1 MHNDTDTVARASEHA
16 PINWVTTIL
25 FTALPLVAVTV
36 VPWYGF
42 THGFSLAA
50 WVLALVFLWACGIA
64 ITAGYHRLWAH
75 RAYSAHW
82 SVRTFL
88 MLFGAMALQNSILVW
103 GSQHR
108 THHRFVDDWD
118 KDPYSAKRGFWFSH
132 MGWILRDYPSGRND
146 FSNARDLERDPIVMF
161 QHRFYIPLT
170 IFMNVAVPLLAGW
183 AVGDVWGVFLLAG
196 ILRLVINHH
205 FTWFINSLAHMW
217 GSQPYTD
224 ENTARDNP
232 VLAFLTYGEG
242 YHNFHHIFQNDYR
255 NGVKWWQYDPT
266 KWLIAG
272 LSYVGLASNLKRV
285 PDLWIQRSE
294 VAMQFKRVERAL
306 EARRNR
312 AGDEHVERLK
322 ARVAEEYAAF
332 RKSVE
337 EWGKV
342 RDQWVV
348 DRKQRLLQ
356 RWEETSFRLQL
367 KQIEQGLRLQRR
379 RLRAMSKASLAT

>member
-1 MHNDTDTVARASEHA
+1 MPQDSAVAIRPSEHA
-16 PINWVTTIL
+16 PINWLTTIL
-25 FTALPLVAVTV
+25 FTALPLAALTV

-42 THGFSLAA
+42 AHGYSASA
-50 WVLALVFLWACGIA
+50 WVIAFVFLWASGLA

-82 SVRTFL
+82 SVRVLL
-88 MLFGAMALQNSILVW
+88 MLFGAQALQNSILVW
-103 GSQHR
+103 ASQHR

-118 KDPYSAKRGFWFSH
+118 KDPYSARRGFWFSH
-132 MGWILRDYPSGRND
+132 MGWILRNYPSGVND
-146 FSNARDLERDPIVMF
+146 FTNARDLERDPIVMF
-161 QHRFYIPLT
+161 QHRFYLPLT
-170 IFMNVAVPLLAGW
+170 LAMNIGLPLLAGW
-183 AVGDVWGVFLLAG
+183 IVGDVWGVFLLAG
-196 ILRLVINHH
+196 VLRLLLNLH

-224 ENTARDNP
+224 ENSARDNAA
-232 VLAFLTYGEG
+232 LAFLTYGEG

-255 NGVKWWQYDPT
+255 NGVKWWHFDPT
-266 KWLIAG
+266 KWVIAG
-272 LSYVGLASNLKRV
+272 LSSVGLASNLKRV
-285 PDLWIQRSE
+285 PDLWIQRAQ
-294 VAMQFKRVERAL
+294 VAMQFKRMEQAL

-312 AGDEHVERLK
+312 AGDETTDRLR

-332 RKSVE
+332 RRSLE
-337 EWGKV
+337 EWAKV
-342 RDQWVV
+342 RDQWVA

-367 KQIEQGLRLQRR
+367 KQIEYGLRLQRR

>member
-1 MHNDTDTVARASEHA
+1 MSQDSHVATRPSEHA

-25 FTALPLVAVTV
+25 FTALPLAALTV

-42 THGFSLAA
+42 AHGYSASA
-50 WVLALVFLWACGIA
+50 WVIAFAFLWASGLA
-64 ITAGYHRLWAH
+64 ITVGYHRLWAH

-82 SVRTFL
+82 SVRVLL
-88 MLFGAMALQNSILVW
+88 MLFGAQALQNSILVW
-103 GSQHR
+103 ASQHR

-118 KDPYSAKRGFWFSH
+118 KDPYSARRGFWFSH
-132 MGWILRDYPSGRND
+132 MGWILRNYPSGVND
-146 FSNARDLERDPIVMF
+146 FTNARDLERDPIVMF
-161 QHRFYIPLT
+161 QHRFYLPLT
-170 IFMNVAVPLLAGW
+170 LAMNIGLPLLAGW
-183 AVGDVWGVFLLAG
+183 IVGDAWGVFLLAG
-196 ILRLVINHH
+196 VLRLVLNLH

-224 ENTARDNP
+224 ENTARDNAA
-232 VLAFLTYGEG
+232 LAFLTYGEG

-255 NGVKWWQYDPT
+255 NGVKWWHFDPT
-266 KWLIAG
+266 KWVIAG

-285 PDLWIQRSE
+285 PDLWIQRAQ
-294 VAMQFKRVERAL
+294 VAMQFKRMEQTL

-312 AGDEHVERLK
+312 TGDEATDRLR

-332 RKSVE
+332 RRSLE
-337 EWGKV
+337 EWAKV
-342 RDQWVV
+342 RDQWVS

-367 KQIEQGLRLQRR
+367 KQIEHGLRLQRR
-379 RLRAMSKASLAT
+379 RLRAMTKATLAT